1 MNAFNM
7 PAIHDLLSESRQRVA
22 RVKELGIFDEDM
34 YYREVYLPILAA
46 LGVDRSEMRNRV
58 PSKKSAPV

>member
-22 RVKELGIFDEDM
+22 RVRELKIFDEDIF
-34 YYREVYLPILAA
+34 YREVYMPILAS
-46 LGVDRSEMRNRV
+46 LGVDRSEMRNRL
-58 PSKKSAPV
+58 PRKKSAA